1 MHGTEADLGLIGLA
15 VMGQNLVLN
24 MADNGYR
31 VAVYNRTQARM
42 AEFIAGPAAGYDVVP
57 TDSLEQLVS
66 ALARPRK
73 LMLLVQAGAAV
84 DAVLEE
90 LIPLLEP
97 GDIVIDG
104 GNSHF
109 PDTERR
115 LGELDRHGLHFV
127 GAGISGGEEGARTGP
142 SIMPGGDS
150 RAWPHLKDIFEAIA
164 AKVDGVP
171 CCRWLGA
178 GGSGHFVKM
187 VHNGIEYGD
196 MQLIAETY
204 DLLHNVLRLDH
215 DRMADVFAGWN
226 RGRLESYLVEITADI
241 LAFRDADGE
250 PLLEKILD
258 SAGQKGTGKWTAVN
272 ALEEG
277 VPLTLIG
284 EAVFARFLSALKDER
299 VRAADILP
307 GPALPAAPQAD
318 EFLVSLEE
326 ALYSAK
332 LVSYAQGYRLLA
344 AASEN
349 YGWDLDLAGIALIWR
364 GGCIIRSVFLN
375 DIAAALSGGGKAQ
388 DLLLDPFFRDALAA
402 SQAGWRTVVAAAVQA
417 GVPVPALASA
427 LTFFDGYRS
436 ARVPA
441 NLIQAQRDYF
451 GAHTFERTDNER
463 GRFFHADWN
472 E

>member
-1 MHGTEADLGLIGLA
+1 
-15 VMGQNLVLN
+15 
-24 MADNGYR
+24 
-31 VAVYNRTQARM
+31 
-42 AEFIAGPAAGYDVVP
+42 
-57 TDSLEQLVS
+57 
-66 ALARPRK
+66 
-73 LMLLVQAGAAV
+73 
-84 DAVLEE
+84 
-90 LIPLLEP
+90 
-97 GDIVIDG
+97 
-104 GNSHF
+104 
-109 PDTERR
+109 
-115 LGELDRHGLHFV
+115 
-127 GAGISGGEEGARTGP
+127 
-142 SIMPGGDS
+142 
-150 RAWPHLKDIFEAIA
+150 LKDIFEAIA

-318 EFLVSLEE
+318 EFLASLEE

-451 GAHTFERTDNER
+451 GAHTFERTDSER